1 MSAAKNRIMSRS
13 EIKSTLLL
21 EYGSYGKIGKLAG
34 FTRSYAFECLTGVKN
49 GSLNFWEKVLPLLAI
64 DYEPQFKALQLMML
78 VHPKEQ

>member
-21 EYGSYGKIGKLAG
+21 EYGSYQKLAKILE
-34 FTRSYAFECLTGVKN
+34 FSKNYVIEILTGKKN
-49 GSLNFWEKVLPLLAI
+49 GSLNFWEKVLPLLAV